1 MKFPDKSPHKLSEP
15 CGNICSNYTAEV
27 KPIISAVNH
36 AHSLFE
42 AGKEKPN
49 DIVIFSDSQSA
60 LEALGNFQ
68 CKIEGWVIR

>member
-1 MKFPDKSPHKLSEP
+1 M
-15 CGNICSNYTAEV
+15 CSNYSAEV
-27 KPIISAVNH
+27 NAITSAVKY

-60 LEALGNFQ
+60 LEA
-68 CKIEGWVIR
+68 